1 MDLIDWLNYNIC
13 TCILVK
19 HSKFKYN
26 SDNRNCYPSYILF
39 TNYNMAKSTVKPKEK
54 FIFAS
59 FHHISRLYPYLKR
72 RNPSS
77 SNTLAQDLSILY
89 SIRLYAEVSCLAIH
103 YFWEV
108 RLLKNKTPKPPI
120 AKASITGMPIES
132 ISFIRLVLSALP
144 WRSFSAEC
152 SRRRLLI
159 LSIWCII

>member
-13 TCILVK
+13 TCILVQ

-26 SDNRNCYPSYILF
+26 SDNRTCYPSYTIYKLQYGQIHSKTKREIYICFLSSHKQVIPLF
-39 TNYNMAKSTVKPKEK
+39 ETQKSWLFQHPPRGIYV
-54 FIFAS
+54 
-59 FHHISRLYPYLKR
+59 
-72 RNPSS
+72 
-77 SNTLAQDLSILY
+77 Y

-144 WRSFSAEC
+144 WRSLSAEC

>member
-1 MDLIDWLNYNIC
+1 MHLY
-13 TCILVK
+13 TC

-26 SDNRNCYPSYILF
+26 SDNRTCYPSYTIYKLQYGQIHSKTKREIYICFLSSHKQAIPLF
-39 TNYNMAKSTVKPKEK
+39 ETHKSW
-54 FIFAS
+54 
-59 FHHISRLYPYLKR
+59 L
-72 RNPSS
+72 
-77 SNTLAQDLSILY
+77 
-89 SIRLYAEVSCLAIH
+89 CLAIH

-144 WRSFSAEC
+144 WRSLSAEC

-159 LSIWCII
+159 LSIWCIIWRWLLVMASICQISREKNISSTFDK